1 MALTRKF
8 LAALGIEADK
18 VDEIINAHS
27 ETVDALKEQLK
38 TAKEDAEKLK
48 DTQKKLDDLKADVKN
63 NYKSKSDFDKLDK
76 EFKDYKTEVTSKEAA
91 AAKEK
96 AVRAY
101 FEGKGIKGA
110 NLEIAI
116 RGSKDEVAAIELDGD
131 KIKNPKALDDLVSGT
146 FKGLVSVTGQ
156 KGAGTNNPP
165 ANGGSG
171 DTKKT
176 RDEILAIKDGPSR
189 RKAMAEHP
197 ELFGLAKDE

>member
-27 ETVDALKEQLK
+27 ETVDGLKEQLK
-38 TAKEDAEKLK
+38 AAKEDAEKLK
-48 DTQKKLDDLKADVKN
+48 DVQKELDDLKADVKN

-76 EFKDYKTEVTSKEAA
+76 EFKDYKSEISGKEAA

-101 FEGKGIKGA
+101 FESKGIKGA

-116 RGSKDEVAAIELDGD
+116 KGSRDEIAAVELDGE
-131 KIKNPKALDDLVSGT
+131 KIKDAKALDALVAGT
-146 FKGLVSVTGQ
+146 FKGLVSTTGER
-156 KGAGTNNPP
+156 GANTNNPP
-165 ANGGSG
+165 ANGGKSG
-171 DTKKT
+171 AKT
-176 RDEILAIKDGPSR
+176 LDEIYAIKDR
-189 RKAMAEHP
+189 DARQAAILENREK
-197 ELFGLAKDE
+197 FGF

>member
-27 ETVDALKEQLK
+27 ETVDGLKEQLK
-38 TAKEDAEKLK
+38 AAKEDAEKLK
-48 DTQKKLDDLKADVKN
+48 DVQKELDDLKADVKN

-76 EFKDYKTEVTSKEAA
+76 EFKDYKSEISGREAA

-101 FEGKGIKGA
+101 FESKGIKGA

-116 RGSKDEVAAIELDGD
+116 KGSRDEIAAIELDGE
-131 KIKNPKALDDLVSGT
+131 KIKDAKTLDALVAGT
-146 FKGLVSVTGQ
+146 FKGLVSTTGER
-156 KGAGTNNPP
+156 GANTNNPP
-165 ANGGSG
+165 ANGGKSG
-171 DTKKT
+171 VKT
-176 RDEILAIKDGPSR
+176 LDEIYAIKDR
-189 RKAMAEHP
+189 DARQAAILENREK
-197 ELFGLAKDE
+197 FGF

>member
-27 ETVDALKEQLK
+27 ETVDGLKEQLK
-38 TAKEDAEKLK
+38 AAKEDAEKLK
-48 DTQKKLDDLKADVKN
+48 DVQKELDDLKADVKN

-76 EFKDYKTEVTSKEAA
+76 EFKDYKSEISGKEAA

-101 FEGKGIKGA
+101 FESKGIKGA

-116 RGSKDEVAAIELDGD
+116 KGSRDEIAAIELDGE
-131 KIKNPKALDDLVSGT
+131 KIKDAKTLDALVAGT
-146 FKGLVSVTGQ
+146 FKGLVSTTGER
-156 KGAGTNNPP
+156 GANTNNPP
-165 ANGGSG
+165 ANGGKSG
-171 DTKKT
+171 AKT
-176 RDEILAIKDGPSR
+176 LDEIYAIKDR
-189 RKAMAEHP
+189 DARQAAILENREK
-197 ELFGLAKDE
+197 FGF